1 MRIKITD
8 TAAIDAALAAA
19 NGRAHTHA
27 YTSAAQLAA
36 LADRAEARLEALG
49 VAKAKRKGARVTA
62 RSGDRLPN
70 AYKYRVTRTS
80 VTLERGASDWFVTHV
95 AAREYYAN
103 EARGMWLVLTAD
115 QDAAAVAVFRAQ
127 YTTREG

>member
-19 NGRAHTHA
+19 NGRAHTHT

-36 LADRAEARLEALG
+36 LADRAEARLSDLG

-80 VTLERGASDWFVTHV
+80 VTLERGASDWFVTRV
-95 AAREYYAN
+95 ETREHFVS
-103 EARGMWLVLTAD
+103 EGSGMALVLTAD

-127 YTTREG
+127 YSTAA